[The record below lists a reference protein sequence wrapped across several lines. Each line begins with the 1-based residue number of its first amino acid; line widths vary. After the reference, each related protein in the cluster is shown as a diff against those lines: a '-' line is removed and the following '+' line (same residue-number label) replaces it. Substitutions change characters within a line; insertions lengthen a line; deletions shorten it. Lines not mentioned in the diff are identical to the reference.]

1 MARKTIF
8 DIYNEQHATETP
20 RVVSVATNEVVSTPT
35 EEVQP
40 EKVSVQPEV
49 HENTQPITTPISD
62 VGATSLNLERSG
74 DDGTCNNSAVT
85 VSAE

>member
-8 DIYNEQHATETP
+8 DIYNEQHANDPLSTP
-20 RVVSVATNEVVSTPT
+20 VASNPKEVISTPT

-49 HENTQPITTPISD
+49 QNTQPITTPADYAGS
-62 VGATSLNLERSG
+62 TSLNERSG
-74 DDGTCNNSAVT
+74 DNVNCNDTALT